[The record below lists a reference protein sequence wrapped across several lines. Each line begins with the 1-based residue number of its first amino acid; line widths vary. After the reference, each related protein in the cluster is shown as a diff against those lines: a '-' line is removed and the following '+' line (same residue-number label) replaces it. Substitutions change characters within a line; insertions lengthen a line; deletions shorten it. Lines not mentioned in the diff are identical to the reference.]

1 MKRALFT
8 YHIYTAIFLV
18 LLVPVSTFAGTVISD
33 TTKGAVSQ
41 TLSLNTAETENLE
54 PYMTREFVLSGPG
67 ILRVSTLAGNIEVER
82 VPDSSNVR
90 VELYVDRGYAF
101 WSNTKSLD
109 NYRITMLQ
117 RGNEVLASVEQK
129 SKEAGFFSDQ
139 MTFSYKIYVPK
150 TMSSEISTSAGD
162 ILISGMEGQHMIKT
176 GGGKLTINKISG
188 KLGAYSASGNIE
200 ISSSSGTLYAQTE
213 AGKLSVQDS
222 QGEIRLKTNAGDIT
236 AQRISGSMLA
246 RTSSGNISANF
257 LTVSTGISFDVNSG
271 NIDLTIPKKG
281 YDLLLRGSD
290 IEIFD
295 GENFSGTRNKTEVR
309 GALRGGGATINL
321 ITKSGEVTLDLEN

>member
-1 MKRALFT
+1 
-8 YHIYTAIFLV
+8 
-18 LLVPVSTFAGTVISD
+18 
-33 TTKGAVSQ
+33 
-41 TLSLNTAETENLE
+41 
-54 PYMTREFVLSGPG
+54 
-67 ILRVSTLAGNIEVER
+67 
-82 VPDSSNVR
+82 
-90 VELYVDRGYAF
+90 
-101 WSNTKSLD
+101 
-109 NYRITMLQ
+109 MLQ

>member
-1 MKRALFT
+1 LKRARFT
-8 YHIYTAIFLV
+8 YHIYIAIFLV
-18 LLVPVSTFAGTVISD
+18 LLVPVSTVATTAVSD
-33 TTKGAVSQ
+33 TTKSAISS
-41 TLSLNTAETENLE
+41 TLITAHTQDLQ
-54 PYMTREFVLSGPG
+54 PYMTREFALSGPG

-82 VPDSSNVR
+82 VPDSGSVR

-101 WSNTKSLD
+101 WSNTKNLD

-117 RGNEVLASVEQK
+117 RGNEVLTSVEQK

-139 MTFSYKIYVPK
+139 MKFSYKIYVPQA
-150 TMSSEISTSAGD
+150 MSSEMSTSAGD
-162 ILISGMEGQHMIKT
+162 ITISGMEGQHMIKT
-176 GGGKLTINKISG
+176 GGGKVTVKNISG

-246 RTSSGNISANF
+246 RTSSGNISAYF
-257 LTVSTGISFDVNSG
+257 LNVSTGISFDVNSG
-271 NIDLTIPKKG
+271 NIDLTIPENG
-281 YDLLLRGSD
+281 YDLTLRGSK
-290 IEIFD
+290 IELYD
-295 GENFSGTRNKTEVR
+295 RENFSGTRNRTEVR